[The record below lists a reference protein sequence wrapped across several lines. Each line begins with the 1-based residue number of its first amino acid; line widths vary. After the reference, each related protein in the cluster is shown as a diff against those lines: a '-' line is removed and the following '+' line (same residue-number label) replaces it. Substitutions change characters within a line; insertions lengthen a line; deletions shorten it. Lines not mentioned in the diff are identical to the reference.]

1 MNNVHFLCDEIEIMA
16 TADRKAREKE
26 ELRTLILKAARKLFV
41 EKGIG
46 QTTIRNIADSID
58 YSIGTVYVY
67 FRDKNEIFHA
77 LHTQGFADLGGQ
89 FKILYNVK
97 DPMERLTAMGKVYT
111 SFGLENPE
119 MYDLMFNLKAP
130 MEFLETV
137 QKDEWD
143 EGKAT
148 FDVLQTTVKQCMDAG
163 HFKGHKLEPLTFLIW
178 SCVHG
183 MCSLEISSRIQNVC
197 IKNPENIVPD
207 AYVEFLKII
216 NKL

>member
-1 MNNVHFLCDEIEIMA
+1 MNNVHFLCAEIDFMGTTE
-16 TADRKAREKE
+16 RKAREKE
-26 ELRTLILKAARKLFV
+26 ELKALILKAARKLFI

-67 FRDKNEIFHA
+67 FRDKNEILHA
-77 LHTQGFADLGGQ
+77 LHTQSFADLGSQ

-97 DPMERLTAMGKVYT
+97 DPMERLKAMGKVYI
-111 SFGLENPE
+111 SYGLDNPD

-130 MEFLETV
+130 MEFLETI

-148 FDVLQTTVKQCMDAG
+148 FEVLKTTLKECMDAG
-163 HFKGHKLEPLTFLIW
+163 HFKGHKLEPLSFLIW

-183 MCSLEISSRIQNVC
+183 MCSLEISSRTQNVN
-197 IKNPENIVPD
+197 IKNPENIVKD
-207 AYVEFLKII
+207 GYDEFLKII